1 MTYTKAVFQ
10 VLSNYIYSNMYQPE
24 ILQRRHWDK
33 LCATVTK
40 MHILCLKCLH
50 FRHEILVRVRFQ
62 ETPVRK
68 LRCQVGCMVKRIC
81 MMIPDVN
88 DRVNGCV
95 SFRTLQLAG
104 FQSRP
109 PPSQNQLQLSLIV
122 NKKMEE
128 WTCSGLGEGLLNI
141 QTNIRIHTYC
151 IPDKEHILV
160 HECV

>member
-68 LRCQVGCMVKRIC
+68 TTLSGRLHGQKNLYDDSRCEWQSEWLCFLSYSAIGWLPIQAASKSKSTPAQPHCEQE
-81 MMIPDVN
+81 
-88 DRVNGCV
+88 NGWMDM
-95 SFRTLQLAG
+95 FR
-104 FQSRP
+104 SWWRP
-109 PPSQNQLQLSLIV
+109 AKHP
-122 NKKMEE
+122 NKHKN
-128 WTCSGLGEGLLNI
+128 S
-141 QTNIRIHTYC
+141 
-151 IPDKEHILV
+151 HILYPR
-160 HECV
+160 